1 MGGFVPKVPG
11 LVPIG
16 TVHVGGRSRQTA
28 DRRPGLL
35 MLQRSAGNAAVCQ
48 LVAQRCGARDG
59 EVDLDTDVQ
68 LQRRSPEA
76 GPASVD
82 PLRAQARVFLA
93 PFRAASIVW
102 DVDGIADALVARLA
116 APVKDYVFVR
126 AVIAEL
132 PSSIEDNV
140 TADVVNRL
148 PIPVSV
154 IGLSSEGRAM
164 LDVFYDAMITGDVSK
179 FEREQADKIISYR
192 MGRVSQS
199 EFVAG
204 MDRRMIFPIRNI
216 GVTRLASATFTA
228 KLQENGK
235 IGVHYNSVVVTQ
247 YDMFKADLAT
257 LPSWSQLSNGI
268 ELDPNL
274 MVAVH
279 LFDVE
284 DHPIYDVPA
293 LALIDYSN
301 QIKEK
306 TLGTAKSAFMLG
318 LTIGLGGLGG
328 GSLEGLQERVLAGEV
343 SKAYLWGARA
353 LIWADRVQFGVQAG
367 AMVVNDHRD
376 WIVDTFPDAG
386 PHLLDAMDTAN
397 RLAGYYGW
405 ARLGID
411 GLRLVRAK
419 LGPAAEA
426 WRSARATA
434 KLSGS
439 EAKLA
444 RAVED
449 EADTLLGEL
458 QYAEEKAASGGD
470 RGSVSPPIGTKA
482 RKTVVGGEK
491 EIHVTEDRIEICP
504 IQRCPDL
511 DETVGSGA
519 SDPTVAKEIADA
531 KSAAKAGDPR
541 GAARL
546 AEEAIVD
553 AGVATSPSKG
563 TPTTR
568 TAGSAKGTPGGKG
581 PPTGTPPGSPL
592 TPADVAARGYPLGFP
607 QRQQFVYF
615 GWSGKAYLEVRAVQD
630 AELGI
635 QGSAVTVRG
644 ASSGKVFDDGRV
656 SDIDLAVVSPTL
668 AGKARAAGIPLRD
681 GHTRF
686 ALTPEQA
693 GTLGIPD
700 LGPRL
705 SRFLEN
711 GRPVNIMLF
720 EVGPRRSP
728 KNPGPCGSGGSEV
741 DIGGGTGP
749 HTLGSDR

>member
-1 MGGFVPKVPG
+1 M
-11 LVPIG
+11 
-16 TVHVGGRSRQTA
+16 
-28 DRRPGLL
+28 
-35 MLQRSAGNAAVCQ
+35 
-48 LVAQRCGARDG
+48 
-59 EVDLDTDVQ
+59 DLDEDRQ
-68 LQRRSPEA
+68 LQRLSPE
-76 GPASVD
+76 PTPVPID
-82 PLRAQARVFLA
+82 PLRAQARAFLA
-93 PFRAASIVW
+93 PYRAGIVW

-116 APVKDYVFVR
+116 APVKEYAFVR
-126 AVIAEL
+126 AVIAAL
-132 PSSIEDNV
+132 PSAIEDNV

-148 PIPVSV
+148 PVPVSV

-179 FEREQADKIISYR
+179 FEREQANKIISYR
-192 MGRVSQS
+192 MGRVSQA

-228 KLQENGK
+228 ELQTNGK
-235 IGVHYNSVVVTQ
+235 IGLHYNSVVVTQ

-301 QIKEK
+301 QIKER

-318 LTIGLGGLGG
+318 LTVGLGGLGG

-353 LIWADRVQFGVQAG
+353 LVWADRVQFGIQAG

-405 ARLGID
+405 ARLGVD

-419 LGPAAEA
+419 LGPAADG

-434 KLSGS
+434 KLGGDQ
-439 EAKLA
+439 AKLA

-449 EADTLLGEL
+449 EADTLLAEL

-470 RGSVSPPIGTKA
+470 RGSVSPPIASKA
-482 RKTVVGGEK
+482 KKSVAGGEK
-491 EIHVTEDRIEICP
+491 EIHVTENRIEICP
-504 IQRCPDL
+504 VQRCPDL
-511 DETVGSGA
+511 DEVVGSG
-519 SDPTVAKEIADA
+519 STDPTVAKEIADA
-531 KSAAKAGDPR
+531 KSAAKAGDAA

-546 AEEAIVD
+546 AEEAIID
-553 AGVATSPSKG
+553 AGVATSPAKG
-563 TPTTR
+563 APTTR
-568 TAGSAKGTPGGKG
+568 AAAAAKGAPRGKVSA
-581 PPTGTPPGSPL
+581 TGAPAGSPL

-607 QRQQFVYF
+607 RRQQFVYF
-615 GWSGKAYLEVRAVQD
+615 GWSGKAYLEVRAVRD

-644 ASSGKVFDDGRV
+644 ASSGKPFDDGRL
-656 SDIDLAVVSPTL
+656 SDIDLAVISPTL
-668 AGKARAAGIPLRD
+668 AGKARAAGIPVRD

-686 ALTPEQA
+686 ALSPDQA
-693 GTLGIPD
+693 TTLGIPD

-705 SRFLEN
+705 SRFLDR
-711 GRPVNIMLF
+711 GRPVNIMVF
-720 EVGPRRSP
+720 ESRAAALAKEPWTMWVWW
-728 KNPGPCGSGGSEV
+728 
-741 DIGGGTGP
+741 
-749 HTLGSDR
+749 